1 MTLADLTRGQWGVVE
16 MVSAEAV
23 LRQRLFDL
31 GLVPGTLQVRFIGRK
46 GNLAAYYVRGS
57 VLALRRSTAQQVLIR
72 SRGFQM
78 KSSYLVALAGNLT
91 LARVRVQCLTD

>member
-31 GLVPGTLQVRFIGRK
+31 GLVPGTLVQVRFIGRK
-46 GNLAAYYVRGS
+46 E
-57 VLALRRSTAQQVLIR
+57 TWQ
-72 SRGFQM
+72 
-78 KSSYLVALAGNLT
+78 LT
-91 LARVRVQCLTD
+91 MCGDRC

>member
-1 MTLADLTRGQWGVVE
+1 

-31 GLVPGTLQVRFIGRK
+31 GLVPGTLMQVRFIGRK

-72 SRGFQM
+72 SEGDSR
-78 KSSYLVALAGNLT
+78 
-91 LARVRVQCLTD
+91 

>member
-31 GLVPGTLQVRFIGRK
+31 GLVPGTLVQVRFIGRK

-72 SRGFQM
+72 SEGDSR
-78 KSSYLVALAGNLT
+78 
-91 LARVRVQCLTD
+91 